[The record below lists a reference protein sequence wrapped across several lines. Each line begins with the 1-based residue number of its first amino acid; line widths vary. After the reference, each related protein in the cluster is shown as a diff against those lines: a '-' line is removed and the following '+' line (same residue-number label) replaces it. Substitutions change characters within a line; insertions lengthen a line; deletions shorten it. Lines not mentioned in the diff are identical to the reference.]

1 MNIQAIFREMTP
13 RARIGLAAAVLGV
26 VAVSF
31 FLLKM
36 ATAPSYQT
44 IMTGMSG
51 TTPGSGRVQ
60 LPGFVA

>member
-1 MNIQAIFREMTP
+1 MTP

-44 IMTGMSG
+44 IMTGI
-51 TTPGSGRVQ
+51 Q
-60 LPGFVA
+60 A